1 MLINELYTQD
11 FWREGR
17 YAPEYDE
24 FVTKAF
30 ADNSKV
36 VQAQQYV
43 PVGGRIGAGKLGKVF
58 EVITDEGGMSPSRE
72 FFGDVDPQVA
82 EGTPVTV
89 FMGINSEKV
98 TYDVGQVGVHGYTEH
113 DRNLNLATA
122 RLQKTFTYKLF
133 NADTNET
140 MANGKKYEFD
150 GYRKYFDNNPEQVD
164 HETLVLGDFYASPNL
179 RYIANDKLNSVNKL
193 IDVNGDSADIIY
205 TTTKGAAILA
215 ALESEKTAYTGPYK
229 FTQNVQTYN
238 GLPVVSIPDSCVPEI
253 WRHRGEFV
261 LFANQDKEQGCRIM
275 VPDNGNL
282 IVTYAEANTGFQK
295 HIPMDMIFALV
306 AVNPKAASLCFVQ
319 RGTAPVD
326 PGVEG

>member
-1 MLINELYTQD
+1 MLISELYTQN
-11 FWREGR
+11 FWKEGR

-36 VQAQQYV
+36 VQAQQFV
-43 PVGGRIGAGKLGKVF
+43 PVGSKLGSGKLGKVF

-72 FFGDVDPQVA
+72 FFGDVTSQVA

-98 TYDVGQVGVHGYTEH
+98 AYDKGQVGTQGYAEH
-113 DRNLNLATA
+113 DRQLNMAIA

-133 NADTNET
+133 NADTNAT
-140 MANGKKYEFD
+140 MDNGKKYEFD
-150 GYRKYFDNNPEQVD
+150 GYKKYFDNNPEQVD
-164 HETLVLGDFYASPNL
+164 NETLVIGDLYASPNL

-215 ALESEKTAYTGPYK
+215 ALESEKAAYTGPYK

-238 GLPVVSIPDSCVPEI
+238 GLPVVSIPDSCVPET
-253 WRHRGEFV
+253 WKAKGEFV
-261 LFANQDKEQGCRIM
+261 LFANQDREQGCRIM

-282 IVTYAEANTGFQK
+282 IVTMQ
-295 HIPMDMIFALV
+295 
-306 AVNPKAASLCFVQ
+306 SLIQVS
-319 RGTAPVD
+319 RSIYLWT
-326 PGVEG
+326 